1 MQNDSGSLES
11 TDPAM
16 IGMSRPALEN
26 QAVSLGAPQETE
38 KPYSVYSTKEK
49 WFIVALIAFAGLFSP
64 LTANIYLPAIPV
76 LTVDFNKSTELINIT
91 VTVYMVF
98 QGLCELSLQSS
109 ILMTEGPKFLAPML
123 FGTMA
128 DQVGR
133 RPMFAGCLLILSLS
147 CIGLALVPTSA
158 YWLLV
163 VLRCAQA
170 AGSASTIALG
180 AGTIGDIA
188 APVERGG
195 FYGLYNLGPMFGPCI
210 GPVIGGALSNGLGWR
225 SIFWFLCISS
235 AACFVVIVL
244 FLPET
249 LRSLVGD
256 GSAIPSKH
264 YRPLIPVVGKTA
276 SDPSFARP
284 PPKPFRNPLRILNNL
299 DIMMVLS
306 INAVIN
312 SLYYG
317 VTASMSTLF
326 SEAYPS
332 LNQTQIGLCYLA
344 IGGGMVIGS
353 SVLGRVLDQEYGRLQ
368 RSVVAVQAPGNTEK
382 SETGIDD
389 NFPIEKARLR
399 LVPFSMLIFAAC
411 CAGYGW
417 SVQEHTNL
425 AGPLLLQVAIGFTTM
440 GIMTSTQTLLVDLM
454 PSQSSSVTACNN
466 FIRCIAGAVLVS
478 TMDLLLR
485 ALGAGWTYVLLG
497 GICMLTIP
505 LVYLIIHFGPPRR
518 IKRRR
523 ALATIN

>member
-1 MQNDSGSLES
+1 MLNDPRSIEGTDPTTIGTPRSALEGLAGSL
-11 TDPAM
+11 
-16 IGMSRPALEN
+16 R
-26 QAVSLGAPQETE
+26 APEEKE

-91 VTVYMVF
+91 VTVYMIF
-98 QGLCELSLQSS
+98 QGLS
-109 ILMTEGPKFLAPML
+109 PML

-133 RPMFAGCLLILSLS
+133 RPMFAACLLILSLS

-163 VLRCAQA
+163 VLRCLQA

-180 AGTIGDIA
+180 AGSIGDIA
-188 APVERGG
+188 APAERGG

-210 GPVIGGALSNGLGWR
+210 GPVIGGALSNSLGWR

-235 AACFVVIVL
+235 ATCFVFIVL

-256 GSAIPSKH
+256 GNVVPSKL
-264 YRPLIPVVGKTA
+264 YRPLIPVVGKTT

-284 PPKPFRNPLRILNNL
+284 LPKPFRNPLRILNNL
-299 DIMMVLS
+299 DIVMVLGV
-306 INAVIN
+306 NAVMN

-344 IGGGMVIGS
+344 MGGGMLFGS
-353 SVLGRVLDQEYGRLQ
+353 YVLGRVLDHDYGKLR
-368 RSVVAVQAPGNTEK
+368 RSVIAVQGPGNTEK

-417 SVQEHTNL
+417 CVQERVNL
-425 AGPLLLQVAIGFTTM
+425 SGSLLLQATIGFTTM

-454 PSQSSSVTACNN
+454 PSQSSSITACNN
-466 FIRCIAGAVLVS
+466 FIRCIAGAALVS
-478 TMDLLLR
+478 VMDLILR
-485 ALGAGWTYVLLG
+485 ALGAGWTYILLG
-497 GICMLTIP
+497 GICVLTIP
-505 LVYLIIHFGPPRR
+505 VVYLIIYIGPPRR

-523 ALATIN
+523 ALADLL

>member
-1 MQNDSGSLES
+1 MQNDPRSIEGTDLTTIGTPRSPLE
-11 TDPAM
+11 D
-16 IGMSRPALEN
+16 
-26 QAVSLGAPQETE
+26 QVVSLGSPQVTE

-91 VTVYMVF
+91 VTVYMIF
-98 QGLCELSLQSS
+98 QGLS
-109 ILMTEGPKFLAPML
+109 PML

-133 RPMFAGCLLILSLS
+133 RPMFAACLLILSLS

-163 VLRCAQA
+163 VLRCLQA

-180 AGTIGDIA
+180 AGSIGDIA
-188 APVERGG
+188 APAERGG

-235 AACFVVIVL
+235 ATCFVFIVL

-256 GSAIPSKH
+256 GSVVPSKL
-264 YRPLIPVVGKTA
+264 YRPLIPVVGKTT
-276 SDPSFARP
+276 SDLSFARP

-299 DIMMVLS
+299 DIVLVLS
-306 INAVIN
+306 VNAVIN

-344 IGGGMVIGS
+344 MGGGMLFGS
-353 SVLGRVLDQEYGRLQ
+353 YVLGRVLDREYGKSR
-368 RSVVAVQAPGNTEK
+368 RSVMAVQGLGNMEK
-382 SETGIDD
+382 SETGIED

-417 SVQEHTNL
+417 CVQERVNL
-425 AGPLLLQVAIGFTTM
+425 SGPLLLQVTIGFTTM

-454 PSQSSSVTACNN
+454 PSQSSSITACNN
-466 FIRCIAGAVLVS
+466 FIRCIAGAALVS
-478 TMDLLLR
+478 VMDLILR

-497 GICMLTIP
+497 GICALTIP
-505 LVYLIIHFGPPRR
+505 LVYLIMYIGPPRR

-523 ALATIN
+523 ASAASL

>member
-1 MQNDSGSLES
+1 MQNDPRTMES
-11 TDPAM
+11 TNPATT
-16 IGMSRPALEN
+16 GTPRSVLEN
-26 QAVSLGAPQETE
+26 RVISLGALQEIE
-38 KPYSVYSTKEK
+38 KPYSLSSTKEK

-98 QGLCELSLQSS
+98 QGLS
-109 ILMTEGPKFLAPML
+109 PML

-133 RPMFAGCLLILSLS
+133 RPMFAACLLMLSLS
-147 CIGLALVPTSA
+147 CIGLALVPTSV

-180 AGTIGDIA
+180 AGVIGDIA
-188 APVERGG
+188 APAERGG
-195 FYGLYNLGPMFGPCI
+195 FYGLYNLGPMLGPCI

-256 GSAIPSKH
+256 GSVIPSKL
-264 YRPLIPVVGKTA
+264 YRPLIPVVGKTT
-276 SDPSFARP
+276 SDPSFVRP
-284 PPKPFRNPLRILNNL
+284 PPKPFRNPLRILNNP
-299 DIMMVLS
+299 DIVMVLS

-317 VTASMSTLF
+317 VTASISTLF

-344 IGGGMVIGS
+344 IGGGMLFGT
-353 SVLGRVLDQEYGRLQ
+353 SVLGHVLDQEYGRLQ
-368 RSVVAVQAPGNTEK
+368 RSVIAVQNVQGPGNMEK

-399 LVPFSMLIFAAC
+399 LVPFSMLIFVAC

-417 SVQEHTNL
+417 SVQERVNL
-425 AGPLLLQVAIGFTTM
+425 AGPLLLQAAIGFTTM

-466 FIRCIAGAVLVS
+466 FIRCIAGAALVS

-505 LVYLIIHFGPPRR
+505 LVYLIIHIGPPRR

-523 ALATIN
+523 ALAAPL

>member
-1 MQNDSGSLES
+1 MPQSA
-11 TDPAM
+11 P
-16 IGMSRPALEN
+16 EN
-26 QAVSLGAPQETE
+26 TTVSLRAPQETE

-49 WFIVALIAFAGLFSP
+49 WFIVALVAFAGLFSP

-76 LTVDFNKSTELINIT
+76 LTVDFKKSTELVNIT

-98 QGLCELSLQSS
+98 QGLS
-109 ILMTEGPKFLAPML
+109 PML

-133 RPMFAGCLLILSLS
+133 RPMFAACLLILSLS

-163 VLRCAQA
+163 VLRCVQA

-180 AGTIGDIA
+180 VGTIGDIA
-188 APVERGG
+188 APAERGG

-235 AACFVVIVL
+235 VACVVIIVL

-256 GSAIPSKH
+256 GSAVSSKI
-264 YRPLIPVVGKTA
+264 YRPLIRLVGKST

-284 PPKPFRNPLRILNNL
+284 LPTPFRNPLRILNNF
-299 DIMMVLS
+299 DIVVVLS
-306 INAVIN
+306 VNAVIN

-344 IGGGMVIGS
+344 IGGGMLFGS
-353 SVLGRVLDQEYGRLQ
+353 SVLGRVLDQGYGRL
-368 RSVVAVQAPGNTEK
+368 RKSVIAAQGPGNLEK
-382 SETGIDD
+382 SDTGIEDI
-389 NFPIEKARLR
+389 FPIEKARLG

-417 SVQEHTNL
+417 CVQERVNL

-466 FIRCIAGAVLVS
+466 FIRCVAGAVLVS

-485 ALGAGWTYVLLG
+485 ALGPGWTYILLA
-497 GICMLTIP
+497 GICVLTIP
-505 LVYLIIHFGPPRR
+505 LVYLTIQIGPPRR

-523 ALATIN
+523 ALLTAPTQ

>member
-1 MQNDSGSLES
+1 MQ
-11 TDPAM
+11 TDPRSIEGTNPTT
-16 IGMSRPALEN
+16 IGMPRSALEG
-26 QAVSLGAPQETE
+26 QVGSLGAPQETE

-91 VTVYMVF
+91 VTVYMIF
-98 QGLCELSLQSS
+98 QGLS
-109 ILMTEGPKFLAPML
+109 PML

-133 RPMFAGCLLILSLS
+133 RPMFGACLLILSLS
-147 CIGLALVPTSA
+147 CIGLALVPTSS

-163 VLRCAQA
+163 VLRCLQA

-180 AGTIGDIA
+180 AGSIGDIA
-188 APVERGG
+188 APPERGG

-235 AACFVVIVL
+235 ATCFVFIVL

-256 GSAIPSKH
+256 GSVVPSKL
-264 YRPLIPVVGKTA
+264 YRPLIPVVGKTT

-299 DIMMVLS
+299 DIVLVLGV
-306 INAVIN
+306 NAVIN

-344 IGGGMVIGS
+344 MGGGMLFGS
-353 SVLGRVLDQEYGRLQ
+353 YVLGRLLDQEYGKLRM
-368 RSVVAVQAPGNTEK
+368 SVMTVQGPGNTEK
-382 SETGIDD
+382 GETGIDD

-417 SVQEHTNL
+417 CVQERVNL
-425 AGPLLLQVAIGFTTM
+425 SGPLLLQVTIGFTTM

-454 PSQSSSVTACNN
+454 PSQSSSITACNN
-466 FIRCIAGAVLVS
+466 FIRCIAGAALVS
-478 TMDLLLR
+478 VMDLILR
-485 ALGAGWTYVLLG
+485 ALGAGWTYILLG
-497 GICMLTIP
+497 GICVLTIP
-505 LVYLIIHFGPPRR
+505 LIYLIMYFGPPRR

-523 ALATIN
+523 ASVAPL

>member
-1 MQNDSGSLES
+1 MQNDPRSIEG
-11 TDPAM
+11 TDPTT
-16 IGMSRPALEN
+16 IGTPRSALED
-26 QAVSLGAPQETE
+26 QAGSLGAPQGIE

-76 LTVDFNKSTELINIT
+76 LTLDFNKSTELINIT
-91 VTVYMVF
+91 VTVYMIF
-98 QGLCELSLQSS
+98 QGLS
-109 ILMTEGPKFLAPML
+109 PML

-133 RPMFAGCLLILSLS
+133 RPMFAACLLILSLS

-163 VLRCAQA
+163 VLRCLQA

-180 AGTIGDIA
+180 AGSIGDIA
-188 APVERGG
+188 APAERGG

-235 AACFVVIVL
+235 ATCFVFIVL

-256 GSAIPSKH
+256 GSVVPSKL
-264 YRPLIPVVGKTA
+264 YRPLIPVVGKTT

-299 DIMMVLS
+299 DIVLVLS
-306 INAVIN
+306 VNAVMN

-317 VTASMSTLF
+317 ITASMSTLF

-344 IGGGMVIGS
+344 MGGGMLFGS
-353 SVLGRVLDQEYGRLQ
+353 YVLGRVLDREYGKSRRLMM
-368 RSVVAVQAPGNTEK
+368 AVQGPGNMEK

-417 SVQEHTNL
+417 CVQERVNL
-425 AGPLLLQVAIGFTTM
+425 SGPLLLQVTIGFTTM

-454 PSQSSSVTACNN
+454 PSQSSSITACNN
-466 FIRCIAGAVLVS
+466 FIRCIAGAALVS
-478 TMDLLLR
+478 VMDLLLR
-485 ALGAGWTYVLLG
+485 ALGAGWTYILLG
-497 GICMLTIP
+497 GICALTIP
-505 LVYLIIHFGPPRR
+505 LVYLIMYIGPPRR

-523 ALATIN
+523 ALAAPL